1 MAECPVSG
9 DVTSADDATGW
20 FDDDTE
26 IGEEKRALHISV
38 EKVYF
43 VEWEP
48 LPTCT
53 HLHIQCK
60 HVSTCR

>member
-1 MAECPVSG
+1 MAECPVSD

-20 FDDDTE
+20 FDDDNE

-43 VEWEP
+43 VE
-48 LPTCT
+48 
-53 HLHIQCK
+53 
-60 HVSTCR
+60 